1 MIVSIEICVYSFC
14 LGKKEKRKFERRENT
29 GPMIVTEVESVSCID
44 ETQYKLRRK
53 KGWYY
58 LSKNT

>member
-1 MIVSIEICVYSFC
+1 MSIEICVYSFC

-53 KGWYY
+53 KG
-58 LSKNT
+58 